1 MQLPPK
7 LYNWLVRPEWLTN
20 IYINDLLKEN
30 FILKNKDVLDF
41 GCGIGSTSSI
51 FSPEDYLGIDPDQER
66 IKYAQQLYSDY
77 DFQTLDKGKLDF
89 EANSFDY
96 ILMIAVLHHI
106 PSDELRDI
114 LQQFHQILKSTGRII
129 VIEPCFFS
137 NSYLNNYFMKIMD
150 NGDYIRNLNQYF
162 KLFQNQY
169 YKVNP
174 IAKYKKM
181 ILYNELFFSAIPA

>member
-51 FSPEDYLGIDPDQER
+51 FNPEDYLGIDPDQER

-77 DFQTLDKGKLDF
+77 DFQTLDKSKLDF

-114 LQQFHQILKSTGRII
+114 LQQFHQILKSTGKII

-150 NGDYIRNLNQYF
+150 NGDYIRNPNQYF

-181 ILYNELFFSAIPA
+181 ILYNELFFFAIPA